1 MAGAGAAARRRA
13 EPVVTAAPDLHAQ
26 DLHGAL
32 QDPLLGSIGFLN
44 EVMGRH
50 PDAISF
56 APGAPH
62 PEFVRDLD
70 TRALADRFVDHL
82 VADRGLDPA
91 RAERILYEYGPAQG
105 LINGLV
111 AEALAGDQGI
121 RADPREIVIT
131 VGAQEALL
139 LTLRALFRHPGAAGG
154 GDVLA
159 VTDPCYVGIT
169 GAARLL
175 DIPVA
180 PVREGPAGPD
190 IDDLAARCREARR
203 EGRRVR
209 ACYVTPDFSNPGGAR
224 MPLDLR
230 HRLLELAARED
241 LLLIEDNAYGFTAA
255 EDDTLPGLKAL
266 DSRRRVIHV
275 GTFAKVG
282 FPGARVG
289 YAVADQRVRHPDG
302 ERLLAEELADLKT
315 MVTVNTPPLAQA
327 VVGGLLLDHGRSLTA
342 LARRKAERYRRNL
355 DCLLEALDRHLADGL
370 PPGIAW
376 HRPAGGFFV
385 RVDLPVPADLALLEV
400 SAADYG
406 VLWTPMSQFS
416 LTGNGERQL
425 RLSCSYLD
433 PDRIETGVRRLV
445 AFLRKEAAA

>member
-1 MAGAGAAARRRA
+1 M
-13 EPVVTAAPDLHAQ
+13 TATPDLYVR
-26 DLHGAL
+26 DLHGSL
-32 QDPLLGSIGFLN
+32 QDPVLGSIGFLN
-44 EVMGRH
+44 EVMGRY

-70 TRALADRFVDHL
+70 TRVLADRFVAHL

-91 RAERILYEYGPAQG
+91 RAERVLYEYGPAQG

-111 AEALAGDQGI
+111 AQALSGDQGI
-121 RADPREIVIT
+121 HADPREIIIT

-139 LTLRALFRHPGAAGG
+139 LTLRALFRHPGG

-159 VTDPCYVGIT
+159 VVDPCYVGIT

-175 DIPVA
+175 DIPVV
-180 PVREGPAGPD
+180 PIREGAAGLD
-190 IDDLAARCREARR
+190 VDGLAARCGEARR

-209 ACYVTPDFSNPGGAR
+209 ACYVAPDFSNPSGAR
-224 MPLDLR
+224 MPLGPR
-230 HRLLELAARED
+230 HRLLDLAARED
-241 LLLIEDNAYGFTAA
+241 LLLIEDNAYGFTAP

-266 DSRRRVIHV
+266 DTRRRVIHV

-289 YAVADQRVRHPDG
+289 YAVADQRVGHPDG
-302 ERLLAEELADLKT
+302 ERSLAEELADLKT
-315 MVTVNTPPLAQA
+315 MVTVNTAPLAQA

-355 DCLLEALDRHLADGL
+355 DCLLGALDRHFADGL

-385 RVDLPVPADLALLEV
+385 RVDLPVPADISLLEV
-400 SAADYG
+400 SAAEYG

-416 LTGNGERQL
+416 LTGRGDRQL

-433 PDRIETGVRRLV
+433 PDRIETGVRRLA

>member
-1 MAGAGAAARRRA
+1 M
-13 EPVVTAAPDLHAQ
+13 TATPDLYVR
-26 DLHGAL
+26 DLHGSL
-32 QDPLLGSIGFLN
+32 QDPVLGSIGFLN
-44 EVMGRH
+44 EVMGRY

-70 TRALADRFVDHL
+70 TRVLADRFVAHL

-91 RAERILYEYGPAQG
+91 RAQRVLYEYGPAQG

-111 AEALAGDQGI
+111 AQALSGDQGI
-121 RADPREIVIT
+121 HADPREIIIT

-139 LTLRALFRHPGAAGG
+139 LTLRALFRHPGD

-159 VTDPCYVGIT
+159 VVDPCYVGIT

-175 DIPVA
+175 DIPVV
-180 PVREGPAGPD
+180 PIREGAAGLD
-190 IDDLAARCREARR
+190 IDDLAARCGEARR

-209 ACYVTPDFSNPGGAR
+209 ACYVAPDFSNPGGAR
-224 MPLDLR
+224 MPLGSR
-230 HRLLELAARED
+230 HRLLDLAARED
-241 LLLIEDNAYGFTAA
+241 LLLIEDNAYGFTAP

-266 DSRRRVIHV
+266 DTRRRVIHV

-289 YAVADQRVRHPDG
+289 YAVADQRVGHPDG

-315 MVTVNTPPLAQA
+315 MVTVNTAPLAQA
-327 VVGGLLLDHGRSLTA
+327 VVGGLLLDHGRSLIA

-355 DCLLEALDRHLADGL
+355 DCLLDALDRHLADGL

-385 RVDLPVPADLALLEV
+385 RVDLPVPADINLLEV
-400 SAADYG
+400 SAAEYG

-416 LTGNGERQL
+416 LTGRCDRQL

-433 PDRIETGVRRLV
+433 PDRIETGVRRL
-445 AFLRKEAAA
+445 ATFLRKEAVA